1 MHSLTRYLRAL
12 PRLGQTLGLLSA
24 ILLPLGQAAAD
35 VAPFK
40 NVVLILS
47 DDHRY
52 DFLGFHP
59 DGPKFIETPNFDRMA
74 REGAHMENAFV
85 TTSLC
90 SPSRATILTGQYM
103 HRHKV
108 VDNQRAVPK
117 GTRFFP
123 EYLQSSGIETAYIGK
138 WHMGHDNDAPRKGF
152 DHWASFKG
160 QGVYFDPEFNINGS
174 RKKFEGYNA
183 DVTADL
189 ALNYL
194 KGVGKKRFY
203 LQVGFKAVH
212 YPFQPAKRHHGRYD
226 KFKVPFPQTM
236 SLTERNY
243 ETQPNWVRE
252 RRYGIHGIDHM
263 ETGPLDNDPVPSFPG
278 LYRRFA
284 ETVHGLDENVGRILD
299 YLDASGLAKDTLV
312 LYLGDNGFAL
322 GEHGFYDKRD
332 AFEESIRIPMLA
344 YAPGRIRPGTKVNRM
359 TLNLDMAQTVLTAME
374 VALPDGTPEMSG
386 RSLLPML
393 LGQAQ
398 ADWRKHLL
406 YEYHWEWNFPA
417 TPTTLAIRTD
427 RYKYIYYHGIWD
439 KNGLYDLQ
447 TDPHERHNLI
457 RVPAFAEL
465 ADKLKKQLFTELG
478 EMGGLTMPIRPP
490 KDFQFYDRKLRR

>member
-12 PRLGQTLGLLSA
+12 PWLGQALGLLSA

-59 DGPKFIETPNFDRMA
+59 DGPEFIETPNFDRMA

-284 ETVHGLDENVGRILD
+284 ETVHGLDENVGRMIAALEETGQLENTLVIFMSD
-299 YLDASGLAKDTLV
+299 HGEMLGDHGIYLKGPHFYEAAVHVPLIMQWPDQFQANQRADGLMELTDIAPTLLDAAGI
-312 LYLGDNGFAL
+312 
-322 GEHGFYDKRD
+322 E
-332 AFEESIRIPMLA
+332 
-344 YAPGRIRPGTKVNRM
+344 
-359 TLNLDMAQTVLTAME
+359 
-374 VALPDGTPEMSG
+374 TPTC
-386 RSLLPML
+386 
-393 LGQAQ
+393 
-398 ADWRKHLL
+398 LL
-406 YEYHWEWNFPA
+406 YTSPS
-417 TPTTLAIRTD
+417 PRD
-427 RYKYIYYHGIWD
+427 S
-439 KNGLYDLQ
+439 
-447 TDPHERHNLI
+447 
-457 RVPAFAEL
+457 
-465 ADKLKKQLFTELG
+465 
-478 EMGGLTMPIRPP
+478 
-490 KDFQFYDRKLRR
+490 

>member
-1 MHSLTRYLRAL
+1 MHNLTKKIFTILS
-12 PRLGQTLGLLSA
+12 LGLFSLDLTSF
-24 ILLPLGQAAAD
+24 GQ
-35 VAPFK
+35 PSSKNEQFK
-40 NVVLILS
+40 NVILILS
-47 DDHRY
+47 DDHRF
-52 DFLGFHP
+52 DFLGFHEDSP
-59 DGPKFIETPNFDRMA
+59 DFLETPNFDRMSN
-74 REGAHMENAFV
+74 EGAHMKNAFV

-103 HRHKV
+103 HQHKV
-108 VDNQRAVPK
+108 VDNQRAVPD

-123 EYLQSSGIETAYIGK
+123 EYLQEAGILTAYIGK
-138 WHMGHDNDAPRKGF
+138 WHMGHDNDNPRKGF

-160 QGVYFDPEFNINGS
+160 QGVYFNPEFNINGNK
-174 RKKFEGYNA
+174 KKFDGYNA
-183 DVTADL
+183 DITTDL
-189 ALNYL
+189 ALNFL
-194 KGVGKKRFY
+194 KKNGGKRFY
-203 LQVGFKAVH
+203 LQVGYKAVH
-212 YPFQPAKRHHGRYD
+212 YPFEPAKRHLGRYD

-243 ETQPNWVRE
+243 ETQPNWIRE
-252 RRYGIHGIDHM
+252 RRYGIHGIGHM
-263 ETGPLDNDPVPSFPG
+263 ETGPLDNDPVPSFPA

-284 ETVHGLDENVGRILD
+284 ETVHGLDENVGRILN
-299 YLDASGLAKDTLV
+299 YLDESGLAKDTLV

-344 YAPGRIRPGTKVNRM
+344 YAPGRIKPGTKVDEM
-359 TLNLDMAQTVLTAME
+359 VLNLDIAQTILAAMKIRK
-374 VALPDGTPEMSG
+374 PKNTPEMSG
-386 RSLLPML
+386 RSFLPL
-393 LGQAQ
+393 ILGKEPSN
-398 ADWRKHLL
+398 WRKHLL

-417 TPTTLAIRTD
+417 TPTTLAIRTN

-457 RVPAFAEL
+457 RIPAFNEL
-465 ADKLKKQLFTELG
+465 ASNLKNQLFNELG
-478 EMGGLTMPIRPP
+478 EMGGLSMPIRPP

>member
-1 MHSLTRYLRAL
+1 MHTLIKKIFTILS
-12 PRLGQTLGLLSA
+12 LGLFSLDLTSF
-24 ILLPLGQAAAD
+24 GQ
-35 VAPFK
+35 PSSKNEQFK
-40 NVVLILS
+40 NVILILS
-47 DDHRY
+47 DDHRF
-52 DFLGFHP
+52 DFLGFHEDSP
-59 DGPKFIETPNFDRMA
+59 DFLETPNFDRMSN
-74 REGAHMENAFV
+74 EGAHMKNAFV

-103 HRHKV
+103 HQHKV
-108 VDNQRAVPK
+108 VDNQRAVPD

-123 EYLQSSGIETAYIGK
+123 EYLQEAGILTAYIGK
-138 WHMGHDNDAPRKGF
+138 WHMGHDNDNPRKGF

-160 QGVYFDPEFNINGS
+160 QGVYFNPEFNINGNK
-174 RKKFEGYNA
+174 KKFAGYNA
-183 DVTADL
+183 DITTDL
-189 ALNYL
+189 ALNFL
-194 KGVGKKRFY
+194 KKNGRKRFY
-203 LQVGFKAVH
+203 LQVGYKAVH
-212 YPFQPAKRHHGRYD
+212 YPFQPAKRHLGRYD

-243 ETQPNWVRE
+243 ETQPNWIRE
-252 RRYGIHGIDHM
+252 RRYGIHGIGHM
-263 ETGPLDNDPVPSFPG
+263 ETGPLDNDPVPSFPA

-284 ETVHGLDENVGRILD
+284 ETVHGLDENVGRILN
-299 YLDASGLAKDTLV
+299 YLDESGLAKDTLV

-344 YAPGRIRPGTKVNRM
+344 YAPGRIKPGTKVDEM
-359 TLNLDMAQTVLTAME
+359 VLNLDIAQTVLAAMKIRKTKN
-374 VALPDGTPEMSG
+374 TPEMSG
-386 RSLLPML
+386 RSFLPLIM
-393 LGQAQ
+393 GKAPSN
-398 ADWRKHLL
+398 WRKHLL

-417 TPTTLAIRTD
+417 TPTTLAIRTN

-457 RVPAFAEL
+457 RIPAFNEL
-465 ADKLKKQLFTELG
+465 ASNLKNQLFNELG
-478 EMGGLTMPIRPP
+478 KMGGLSMPIRPP

>member
-1 MHSLTRYLRAL
+1 MHTLTKKIFTILS
-12 PRLGQTLGLLSA
+12 LGLFSLDLTSF
-24 ILLPLGQAAAD
+24 GQ
-35 VAPFK
+35 PSSKNEQFK
-40 NVVLILS
+40 NVILILS
-47 DDHRY
+47 DDHRF
-52 DFLGFHP
+52 DFLGFHEDSP
-59 DGPKFIETPNFDRMA
+59 DFLETPNFDRMSN
-74 REGAHMENAFV
+74 EGAHMKNAFV

-103 HRHKV
+103 HQHKV
-108 VDNQRAVPK
+108 VDNQRAVPA

-123 EYLQSSGIETAYIGK
+123 EYLQEAGILTAYIGK
-138 WHMGHDNDAPRKGF
+138 WHMGHDNDNPRKGF

-160 QGVYFDPEFNINGS
+160 QGVYFNPEFNINGNK
-174 RKKFEGYNA
+174 KKFDGYNA
-183 DVTADL
+183 DITTDL
-189 ALNYL
+189 ALNFL
-194 KGVGKKRFY
+194 KKNGRKRFY
-203 LQVGFKAVH
+203 LQVGYKAVH
-212 YPFQPAKRHHGRYD
+212 YPFEPAKRHLGRYD

-243 ETQPNWVRE
+243 ETQPNWIRE
-252 RRYGIHGIDHM
+252 RRYGIHGIGHM
-263 ETGPLDNDPVPSFPG
+263 ETGPLDNDPVPSFPA

-284 ETVHGLDENVGRILD
+284 ETVHGLDQNVGRILN
-299 YLDASGLAKDTLV
+299 YLDESGLAKDTLV

-344 YAPGRIRPGTKVNRM
+344 YAPGRIKPGTKIDEMV
-359 TLNLDMAQTVLTAME
+359 LNLDIAQTVLAAMKIRKTKNT
-374 VALPDGTPEMSG
+374 LEMSG
-386 RSLLPML
+386 RSFLPLIM
-393 LGQAQ
+393 GKAPSN
-398 ADWRKHLL
+398 WRKHLL

-417 TPTTLAIRTD
+417 TPTTLAIRTN

-457 RVPAFAEL
+457 RIPAFNEL
-465 ADKLKKQLFTELG
+465 ASNLKNQLFNELG
-478 EMGGLTMPIRPP
+478 EMGGLSMPIRPP

>member
-1 MHSLTRYLRAL
+1 MHTLTKKIFTILS
-12 PRLGQTLGLLSA
+12 LGLFSLDLTSF
-24 ILLPLGQAAAD
+24 GQ
-35 VAPFK
+35 PPSKNEQFK
-40 NVVLILS
+40 NVILILS
-47 DDHRY
+47 DDHRF
-52 DFLGFHP
+52 DFLGFHENSP
-59 DGPKFIETPNFDRMA
+59 NFLETPNFDRMSN
-74 REGAHMENAFV
+74 EGAHMKNAFV

-103 HRHKV
+103 HQHKV
-108 VDNQRAVPK
+108 VDNQRAVPD

-123 EYLQSSGIETAYIGK
+123 EYLQEAGILTAYIGK
-138 WHMGHDNDAPRKGF
+138 WHMGHDNDNPRKGF

-160 QGVYFDPEFNINGS
+160 QGVYFNPEFNINGNK
-174 RKKFEGYNA
+174 KKFDGYNA
-183 DVTADL
+183 DITTEL
-189 ALNYL
+189 ALNFL
-194 KGVGKKRFY
+194 KKNGRKRFY
-203 LQVGFKAVH
+203 LQVGYKAVH
-212 YPFQPAKRHHGRYD
+212 YPFQPAKRHLGRYD

-243 ETQPNWVRE
+243 ETQPNWIRE
-252 RRYGIHGIDHM
+252 RRYGIHGIGHM
-263 ETGPLDNDPVPSFPG
+263 ETGPLDNDPVPSFPA

-284 ETVHGLDENVGRILD
+284 ETVHGLDENVGRILN
-299 YLDASGLAKDTLV
+299 YLDESGLAKDTLV

-344 YAPGRIRPGTKVNRM
+344 YAPSRIKPGTKVDEM
-359 TLNLDMAQTVLTAME
+359 VLNLDIAQTILASMKIRKTKN
-374 VALPDGTPEMSG
+374 TPEMSG
-386 RSLLPML
+386 RSFLPL
-393 LGQAQ
+393 ILGKEPSN
-398 ADWRKHLL
+398 WRKHLL

-417 TPTTLAIRTD
+417 TPTTLAIRTN

-457 RVPAFAEL
+457 RIPAFNEL
-465 ADKLKKQLFTELG
+465 ASNLKNQLFNELG
-478 EMGGLTMPIRPP
+478 EMGGLSMPIRPP

>member
-1 MHSLTRYLRAL
+1 MHSLSKKFRACISVVIFSC
-12 PRLGQTLGLLSA
+12 TLNTF
-24 ILLPLGQAAAD
+24 GQAISSD
-35 VAPFK
+35 APFE
-40 NVVLILS
+40 NVILILS
-47 DDHRY
+47 DDHRF
-52 DFLGFHP
+52 DFLGFHEDSP
-59 DGPKFIETPNFDRMA
+59 DFLETPNFDRMA
-74 REGAHMENAFV
+74 QNGAHMENAFV

-108 VDNQRAVPK
+108 VDNQRAVPNN
-117 GTRFFP
+117 TRFFP
-123 EYLQSSGIETAYIGK
+123 EYLQGSGILTAYIGK
-138 WHMGHDNDAPRKGF
+138 WHMGHDNDTPRKGF

-160 QGVYFDPEFNINGS
+160 QGVYFNPEFNINGNK
-174 RKKFEGYNA
+174 KKFKGYNA
-183 DVTADL
+183 DITTEL
-189 ALNYL
+189 ALDYL
-194 KGVGKKRFY
+194 KKVGKKRFF
-203 LQVGFKAVH
+203 LQVGYKAVH

-226 KFKVPFPQTM
+226 KFKVPLPQTM

-243 ETQPNWVRE
+243 ETQPNWIRE

-263 ETGPLDNDPVPSFPG
+263 ETGPLDNDPVPSFPE

-284 ETVHGLDENVGRILD
+284 ETVHGLDENVGRIIN
-299 YLDASGLAKDTLV
+299 YLDESGLADNTL
-312 LYLGDNGFAL
+312 LIYLGDNGFAL

-344 YAPGRIRPGTKVNRM
+344 YAPGQIMPETKISDMV
-359 TLNLDMAQTVLTAME
+359 LNLDIAQTVLAAMK
-374 VALPDGTPEMSG
+374 VQKPKDTPQMTG
-386 RSLLPML
+386 KSLLPLL
-393 LGQAQ
+393 LGQTPTN
-398 ADWRKHLL
+398 WRKHLL

-457 RVPAFAEL
+457 RIPAFNKLANEL
-465 ADKLKKQLFTELG
+465 RNQLFNELG
-478 EMGGLTMPIRPP
+478 EMGGLSMPIRPP

>member
-1 MHSLTRYLRAL
+1 MHTLTKKIFTILS
-12 PRLGQTLGLLSA
+12 LGLFSLDLTSF
-24 ILLPLGQAAAD
+24 GQ
-35 VAPFK
+35 PSSKNEQFK
-40 NVVLILS
+40 NVILILS
-47 DDHRY
+47 DDHRF
-52 DFLGFHP
+52 DFLGFHEDSP
-59 DGPKFIETPNFDRMA
+59 DFLETPNFDRMSN
-74 REGAHMENAFV
+74 EGAHMKNAFV

-103 HRHKV
+103 HQHKV
-108 VDNQRAVPK
+108 VDNQRAVPD

-123 EYLQSSGIETAYIGK
+123 EYLQEAGILTAYIGK
-138 WHMGHDNDAPRKGF
+138 WHMGHDNDNPRKGF

-160 QGVYFDPEFNINGS
+160 QGVYFNPEFNINGNK
-174 RKKFEGYNA
+174 KKFDGYNA
-183 DVTADL
+183 DITTDL
-189 ALNYL
+189 ALNFL
-194 KGVGKKRFY
+194 KKNGRKRFY
-203 LQVGFKAVH
+203 LQVGYKAVH
-212 YPFQPAKRHHGRYD
+212 YPFEPAKRHLGRYD

-243 ETQPNWVRE
+243 ETQPNWIRE
-252 RRYGIHGIDHM
+252 RRYGIHGIGHM
-263 ETGPLDNDPVPSFPG
+263 ETGPLDNDPVPSFPA

-284 ETVHGLDENVGRILD
+284 ETVHGLDENVGRILN
-299 YLDASGLAKDTLV
+299 YLDESGLAKDTLV

-344 YAPGRIRPGTKVNRM
+344 YAPGRIKPGTKVDEM
-359 TLNLDMAQTVLTAME
+359 VLNLDIAQTVLAAMKIRKTKNT
-374 VALPDGTPEMSG
+374 LEMSG
-386 RSLLPML
+386 RSFLPLIM
-393 LGQAQ
+393 GKAPSN
-398 ADWRKHLL
+398 WRKHLL

-417 TPTTLAIRTD
+417 TPTTLAIRTN

-457 RVPAFAEL
+457 RIPAFNEL
-465 ADKLKKQLFTELG
+465 ASNLKNQLFNELG
-478 EMGGLTMPIRPP
+478 EMGGLSMPIRPP

>member
-1 MHSLTRYLRAL
+1 MHTLTKKIFTILS
-12 PRLGQTLGLLSA
+12 LGLFSLDLTSF
-24 ILLPLGQAAAD
+24 GQ
-35 VAPFK
+35 PSSKNEQFK
-40 NVVLILS
+40 NVILILS
-47 DDHRY
+47 DDHRF
-52 DFLGFHP
+52 DFLGFHEDSP
-59 DGPKFIETPNFDRMA
+59 DFLETPNFDRMSN
-74 REGAHMENAFV
+74 EGAHMKNAFV

-103 HRHKV
+103 HQHKV
-108 VDNQRAVPK
+108 VDNQRAVPD

-123 EYLQSSGIETAYIGK
+123 EYLQEAGILTAYIGK
-138 WHMGHDNDAPRKGF
+138 WHMGHDNDNPRKGF

-160 QGVYFDPEFNINGS
+160 QGVYFNPEFNINGNK
-174 RKKFEGYNA
+174 KKFDGYNA
-183 DVTADL
+183 DITTDL
-189 ALNYL
+189 ALNFL
-194 KGVGKKRFY
+194 KKNDRKRFY
-203 LQVGFKAVH
+203 LQVGYKAVH
-212 YPFQPAKRHHGRYD
+212 YPFEPAKRHLGRYD

-243 ETQPNWVRE
+243 ETQPNWIRE
-252 RRYGIHGIDHM
+252 RRYGIHGIGHM
-263 ETGPLDNDPVPSFPG
+263 ETGPLDNDPVPSFPA

-284 ETVHGLDENVGRILD
+284 ETVHGLDQNVGRILN
-299 YLDASGLAKDTLV
+299 YLDESGLAKDTLV

-344 YAPGRIRPGTKVNRM
+344 YAPGRIKPGTKVDGM
-359 TLNLDMAQTVLTAME
+359 VLNLDIAQTVLAAMKIRKTKN
-374 VALPDGTPEMSG
+374 TPEMSG
-386 RSLLPML
+386 RSFLPLIM
-393 LGQAQ
+393 GKAPSN
-398 ADWRKHLL
+398 WRKHLL

-417 TPTTLAIRTD
+417 TPTTLAIRTN

-457 RVPAFAEL
+457 RIPAFNEL
-465 ADKLKKQLFTELG
+465 ASNLKNQLFNELG
-478 EMGGLTMPIRPP
+478 EMGGLSMPIRPP

>member
-1 MHSLTRYLRAL
+1 MHTLTKKIFTILS
-12 PRLGQTLGLLSA
+12 LGLFSLDLTSF
-24 ILLPLGQAAAD
+24 GQ
-35 VAPFK
+35 PSSKNEQFK
-40 NVVLILS
+40 NVILILS
-47 DDHRY
+47 DDHRF
-52 DFLGFHP
+52 DFLGFHEDSP
-59 DGPKFIETPNFDRMA
+59 DFLETPNFDRMSN
-74 REGAHMENAFV
+74 EGAHMKNAFV

-103 HRHKV
+103 HQHKV
-108 VDNQRAVPK
+108 VDNQRAVPD

-123 EYLQSSGIETAYIGK
+123 EYLQEAGILTAYIGK
-138 WHMGHDNDAPRKGF
+138 WHMGHDNDKPRKGF

-160 QGVYFDPEFNINGS
+160 QGVYFNPEFNINGNK
-174 RKKFEGYNA
+174 KKFDGYNA
-183 DVTADL
+183 DITTDL
-189 ALNYL
+189 ALNFL
-194 KGVGKKRFY
+194 KKNGRKRFY
-203 LQVGFKAVH
+203 LQVGYKAVH
-212 YPFQPAKRHHGRYD
+212 YPFQPAKRHLGRYD

-243 ETQPNWVRE
+243 ETQPNWIRE
-252 RRYGIHGIDHM
+252 RRYGIHGIGHM
-263 ETGPLDNDPVPSFPG
+263 ETGPLDNDPVPSFPA

-284 ETVHGLDENVGRILD
+284 ETVHGLDENVGRILN
-299 YLDASGLAKDTLV
+299 YLDESGLAKDTLV

-344 YAPGRIRPGTKVNRM
+344 YAPGRIKPGTKVDEM
-359 TLNLDMAQTVLTAME
+359 VLNLDIAQTILASMKIRKTKN
-374 VALPDGTPEMSG
+374 TPEMSG
-386 RSLLPML
+386 RSFLPL
-393 LGQAQ
+393 ILGKEPSN
-398 ADWRKHLL
+398 WRKHLL

-417 TPTTLAIRTD
+417 TPTTLAIRTN

-457 RVPAFAEL
+457 RIPAFNEL
-465 ADKLKKQLFTELG
+465 ASNLKNQLFNELG
-478 EMGGLTMPIRPP
+478 KMGGLSMPIRPP

>member
-12 PRLGQTLGLLSA
+12 PWLGQALGLLSA

-59 DGPKFIETPNFDRMA
+59 DGPEFIETPNFDRMA

-174 RKKFEGYNA
+174 QKKFEGYNA

-236 SLTERNY
+236 SLTELNY

-359 TLNLDMAQTVLTAME
+359 TLNLDMAQTVLAAME
-374 VALPDGTPEMSG
+374 VAQPDGTPEMSG

-393 LGQAQ
+393 LDQAQ
-398 ADWRKHLL
+398 ADWRKHFL

-465 ADKLKKQLFTELG
+465 ADKLKNQLFTELG

>member
-1 MHSLTRYLRAL
+1 MHTLTKKIFTILS
-12 PRLGQTLGLLSA
+12 LGLFSLDLTSF
-24 ILLPLGQAAAD
+24 GQSSYKNEQ
-35 VAPFK
+35 FK
-40 NVVLILS
+40 NVILILS
-47 DDHRY
+47 DDHRF
-52 DFLGFHP
+52 DFLGFHENSP
-59 DGPKFIETPNFDRMA
+59 NFLETPNFDRMSN
-74 REGAHMENAFV
+74 EGAHMKNAFV

-103 HRHKV
+103 HQHKV
-108 VDNQRAVPK
+108 VDNQRAVPD

-123 EYLQSSGIETAYIGK
+123 EYLQEAGILTAYIGK
-138 WHMGHDNDAPRKGF
+138 WHMGHDNDKPRKGF

-160 QGVYFDPEFNINGS
+160 QGVYFNPEFNINGNK
-174 RKKFEGYNA
+174 KKFDGYNA
-183 DVTADL
+183 DITTDL
-189 ALNYL
+189 ALNFL
-194 KGVGKKRFY
+194 KKNGRKRFY
-203 LQVGFKAVH
+203 LQVGYKAVH
-212 YPFQPAKRHHGRYD
+212 YPFEPAKRHLGRYD

-243 ETQPNWVRE
+243 ETQPNWIRE
-252 RRYGIHGIDHM
+252 RRYGIHGIGHM
-263 ETGPLDNDPVPSFPG
+263 ETGPLDNDPVPSFPA

-284 ETVHGLDENVGRILD
+284 ETVHGLDENVGRILN
-299 YLDASGLAKDTLV
+299 YLDESGLAKDTLV

-344 YAPGRIRPGTKVNRM
+344 YAPGRIKPGTKVDEM
-359 TLNLDMAQTVLTAME
+359 VLNLDIAQTILASMKIRKTKN
-374 VALPDGTPEMSG
+374 TPEMSG
-386 RSLLPML
+386 RSFLPL
-393 LGQAQ
+393 ILGKEPSN
-398 ADWRKHLL
+398 WRKHLL

-417 TPTTLAIRTD
+417 TPTTLAIRTN

-457 RVPAFAEL
+457 RIPAFNEL
-465 ADKLKKQLFTELG
+465 ASNLKNQLFNELG
-478 EMGGLTMPIRPP
+478 KMGGLSMPIRPP

>member
-1 MHSLTRYLRAL
+1 MHTLTKKIFTILS
-12 PRLGQTLGLLSA
+12 LGLFSLDLTSF
-24 ILLPLGQAAAD
+24 GQ
-35 VAPFK
+35 PSSKNEQFK
-40 NVVLILS
+40 NVILILS
-47 DDHRY
+47 DDHRF
-52 DFLGFHP
+52 DFLGFHEDSP
-59 DGPKFIETPNFDRMA
+59 DFLETPNFDRMSN
-74 REGAHMENAFV
+74 EGAHMKNAFV

-103 HRHKV
+103 HQHKV
-108 VDNQRAVPK
+108 VDNQRAVPA

-123 EYLQSSGIETAYIGK
+123 EYLQEAGILTAYIGK
-138 WHMGHDNDAPRKGF
+138 WHMGHDNDNPRKGF

-160 QGVYFDPEFNINGS
+160 QGVYFNPEFNINGNK
-174 RKKFEGYNA
+174 KKFDGYNA
-183 DVTADL
+183 DITTDL
-189 ALNYL
+189 ALNFL
-194 KGVGKKRFY
+194 KKNGRKRFY
-203 LQVGFKAVH
+203 LQVGYKAVH
-212 YPFQPAKRHHGRYD
+212 YPFEPAKRHLGRYD

-243 ETQPNWVRE
+243 ETQPNWIRE
-252 RRYGIHGIDHM
+252 RRYGIHGIGHM
-263 ETGPLDNDPVPSFPG
+263 ETGPLDNDPVPSFPA

-284 ETVHGLDENVGRILD
+284 ETVHGLDENVGRILN
-299 YLDASGLAKDTLV
+299 YLDESGLAKDTLV

-344 YAPGRIRPGTKVNRM
+344 YAPGRIKPGTKVDEM
-359 TLNLDMAQTVLTAME
+359 VLNLDIAQTVLAAMKIRKTKN
-374 VALPDGTPEMSG
+374 TPEMSG
-386 RSLLPML
+386 RSFLPLIM
-393 LGQAQ
+393 GKEPSN
-398 ADWRKHLL
+398 WRKHLL

-417 TPTTLAIRTD
+417 TPTTLAIRTN

-457 RVPAFAEL
+457 RIPAFNEL
-465 ADKLKKQLFTELG
+465 ASNLKNQLFNELG
-478 EMGGLTMPIRPP
+478 EMGGLSMPIRPP

>member
-1 MHSLTRYLRAL
+1 MHTLTKKIFTILS
-12 PRLGQTLGLLSA
+12 LGLFSLDLTSF
-24 ILLPLGQAAAD
+24 GQ
-35 VAPFK
+35 PSSKNEQFK
-40 NVVLILS
+40 NVILILS
-47 DDHRY
+47 DDHRF
-52 DFLGFHP
+52 DFLGFHEDSP
-59 DGPKFIETPNFDRMA
+59 DFLETPNFDRMSN
-74 REGAHMENAFV
+74 EGAHMKNAFV

-103 HRHKV
+103 HQHKV
-108 VDNQRAVPK
+108 VDNQRAVPD

-123 EYLQSSGIETAYIGK
+123 EYLQEAGILTAYIGK
-138 WHMGHDNDAPRKGF
+138 WHMGHDNDNPRKGF

-160 QGVYFDPEFNINGS
+160 QGVYFNPEFNINGNK
-174 RKKFEGYNA
+174 KKFDGYNA
-183 DVTADL
+183 DITTDL
-189 ALNYL
+189 ALNFL
-194 KGVGKKRFY
+194 KKNGRKRFY
-203 LQVGFKAVH
+203 LQVGYKAVH
-212 YPFQPAKRHHGRYD
+212 YPFEPAKRHLGRYD

-243 ETQPNWVRE
+243 ETQPNWIRE
-252 RRYGIHGIDHM
+252 RRYGIHGIGHM
-263 ETGPLDNDPVPSFPG
+263 ETGPLDNDPVPSFPA

-284 ETVHGLDENVGRILD
+284 ETVHGLDENVGRILN
-299 YLDASGLAKDTLV
+299 YLDESGLAKDTLV

-344 YAPGRIRPGTKVNRM
+344 YAPGRIKPGTKVDEM
-359 TLNLDMAQTVLTAME
+359 VLNLDIAQTVLAAMKIQKTKN
-374 VALPDGTPEMSG
+374 TPEMSG
-386 RSLLPML
+386 RSFLPLIM
-393 LGQAQ
+393 GKAPSN
-398 ADWRKHLL
+398 WRKHLL

-417 TPTTLAIRTD
+417 TPTTLAIRTN

-457 RVPAFAEL
+457 RIPAFNEL
-465 ADKLKKQLFTELG
+465 ASNLKNQLFNELE
-478 EMGGLTMPIRPP
+478 EMGGLSMPIRPP

>member
-1 MHSLTRYLRAL
+1 MKTIRTFIAITF
-12 PRLGQTLGLLSA
+12 TLGFLLACGGGGS
-24 ILLPLGQAAAD
+24 
-35 VAPFK
+35 
-40 NVVLILS
+40 
-47 DDHRY
+47 
-52 DFLGFHP
+52 
-59 DGPKFIETPNFDRMA
+59 
-74 REGAHMENAFV
+74 
-85 TTSLC
+85 
-90 SPSRATILTGQYM
+90 
-103 HRHKV
+103 
-108 VDNQRAVPK
+108 
-117 GTRFFP
+117 
-123 EYLQSSGIETAYIGK
+123 SSGGTSYNVTG
-138 WHMGHDNDAPRKGF
+138 G
-152 DHWASFKG
+152 WAGIYREELSGGSIFC
-160 QGVYFDPEFNINGS
+160 QFNINGN

-183 DVTADL
+183 DITADL
-189 ALNYL
+189 ALDYL
-194 KGVGKKRFY
+194 KRVGKKRFY

-359 TLNLDMAQTVLTAME
+359 TLNIDMAQTVLAAME
-374 VALPDGTPEMSG
+374 VAQPDGSCAA
-386 RSLLPML
+386 RS
-393 LGQAQ
+393 
-398 ADWRKHLL
+398 
-406 YEYHWEWNFPA
+406 
-417 TPTTLAIRTD
+417 
-427 RYKYIYYHGIWD
+427 
-439 KNGLYDLQ
+439 
-447 TDPHERHNLI
+447 
-457 RVPAFAEL
+457 
-465 ADKLKKQLFTELG
+465 
-478 EMGGLTMPIRPP
+478 
-490 KDFQFYDRKLRR
+490 

>member
-1 MHSLTRYLRAL
+1 MHTLTKKKI
-12 PRLGQTLGLLSA
+12 TSISLGLFAFVLNMF
-24 ILLPLGQAAAD
+24 GQA
-35 VAPFK
+35 PSNNEKFK

-47 DDHRY
+47 DDHRF
-52 DFLGFHP
+52 DFLGFHEDSP
-59 DGPKFIETPNFDRMA
+59 DFLETPSFDRMSQK
-74 REGAHMENAFV
+74 GAHMANAYV

-108 VDNQRAVPK
+108 IDNQRGVPK
-117 GTRFFP
+117 NTRFFS
-123 EYLQSSGIETAYIGK
+123 EYLQGSGILTAYIGK
-138 WHMGHDNDAPRKGF
+138 WHMGHDNDTPRKGF

-160 QGVYFDPEFNINGS
+160 QGVYFNPEFNINGTK
-174 RKKFEGYNA
+174 KKFEGYNA
-183 DVTADL
+183 DITTKL
-189 ALNYL
+189 ALDYL
-194 KGVGKKRFY
+194 KNVGKKRFF
-203 LQVGFKAVH
+203 LQVGYKAVH

-226 KFKVPFPQTM
+226 KFKVPLPQTM

-243 ETQPNWVRE
+243 ETQSNWIRE

-263 ETGPLDNDPVPSFPG
+263 ETGPLDNDPVPSFPT

-284 ETVHGLDENVGRILD
+284 ETVHGLDENVGRIIN
-299 YLDASGLAKDTLV
+299 YLDASGLAEDTLV
-312 LYLGDNGFAL
+312 IYLGDNGFAL

-344 YAPGRIRPGTKVNRM
+344 YAPGRIKPGTKISKMV
-359 TLNLDMAQTVLTAME
+359 LNLDIAQTVLAAMQ
-374 VALPDGTPEMSG
+374 VQKPKDTPEMNG
-386 RSLLPML
+386 KSLLPL
-393 LGQAQ
+393 LLDQTPAN
-398 ADWRKHLL
+398 WRKHLL

-447 TDPHERHNLI
+447 TDPHEQHNLI
-457 RVPAFAEL
+457 RIPAFNKLAHEL
-465 ADKLKKQLFTELG
+465 RTQLFNELS
-478 EMGGLTMPIRPP
+478 EMGGLSMPIRPP

>member
-1 MHSLTRYLRAL
+1 MHTLTKKIFTSLS
-12 PRLGQTLGLLSA
+12 LGLLA
-24 ILLPLGQAAAD
+24 FNLTTFGQANSTNEH
-35 VAPFK
+35 FK

-47 DDHRY
+47 DDHRF
-52 DFLGFHP
+52 DFLGFHE
-59 DGPKFIETPNFDRMA
+59 DGPEFLDTPNFDRMSH
-74 REGAHMENAFV
+74 EGAHMENAFV

-103 HRHKV
+103 HQHKV
-108 VDNQRAVPK
+108 VDNQRAVPN

-123 EYLQSSGIETAYIGK
+123 EYLQEEGILTAYIGK

-160 QGVYFDPEFNINGS
+160 QGVYFNPEFNINGNK
-174 RKKFEGYNA
+174 KKFDGYNA
-183 DVTADL
+183 DITTDL

-194 KGVGKKRFY
+194 KKVGRKRFY
-203 LQVGFKAVH
+203 LQVGYKAVH
-212 YPFQPAKRHHGRYD
+212 YPFQPAKRHHGRYE

-243 ETQPNWVRE
+243 ETQPNWIRE
-252 RRYGIHGIDHM
+252 RRYGIHGIGHM
-263 ETGPLDNDPVPSFPG
+263 ETGPLDNDPVPSFPE

-284 ETVHGLDENVGRILD
+284 ETVHGLDENVGRILN
-299 YLDASGLAKDTLV
+299 YLDESGLAKDTLV

-344 YAPGRIRPGTKVNRM
+344 YAPGRIKPGTKISEMV
-359 TLNLDMAQTVLTAME
+359 LNLDIAQTVLAAMKIQKTKN
-374 VALPDGTPEMSG
+374 TPEMSG
-386 RSLLPML
+386 QSLLPLL
-393 LGQAQ
+393 LGKTISN
-398 ADWRKHLL
+398 WRKHLL

-417 TPTTLAIRTD
+417 TPTTLAIRTN

-457 RVPAFAEL
+457 RIPAFNEL
-465 ADKLKKQLFTELG
+465 ASNLKNQLFNELG
-478 EMGGLTMPIRPP
+478 EMGGLSMPIRPP

>member
-1 MHSLTRYLRAL
+1 MHTLTKKIFTILS
-12 PRLGQTLGLLSA
+12 LGLFSLDLTSF
-24 ILLPLGQAAAD
+24 GQ
-35 VAPFK
+35 PSSKNEQFK
-40 NVVLILS
+40 NVILILS
-47 DDHRY
+47 DDHRF
-52 DFLGFHP
+52 DFLGFHEDSP
-59 DGPKFIETPNFDRMA
+59 DFLETPNFDRMSN
-74 REGAHMENAFV
+74 EGAHMKNAFV

-103 HRHKV
+103 HQHKV
-108 VDNQRAVPK
+108 VDNQRAVPD

-123 EYLQSSGIETAYIGK
+123 EYLQEAGILTAYIGK
-138 WHMGHDNDAPRKGF
+138 WHMGHDNDNPRKGF

-160 QGVYFDPEFNINGS
+160 QGVYFNPEFNINGNK
-174 RKKFEGYNA
+174 KKFDGYNA
-183 DVTADL
+183 DITTDL
-189 ALNYL
+189 ALNFL
-194 KGVGKKRFY
+194 KKNGRKRFY
-203 LQVGFKAVH
+203 LQVGYKAVH
-212 YPFQPAKRHHGRYD
+212 YPFEPAKRHLGRYD

-243 ETQPNWVRE
+243 ETQPNWIRE
-252 RRYGIHGIDHM
+252 RRYGIHGIGHM
-263 ETGPLDNDPVPSFPG
+263 ETGPLDNDPVPSFPA

-284 ETVHGLDENVGRILD
+284 ETVHGLDENVGRILN
-299 YLDASGLAKDTLV
+299 YLDESGLAKDTLV

-344 YAPGRIRPGTKVNRM
+344 YAPDRIKPGTKVDEM
-359 TLNLDMAQTVLTAME
+359 VLNLDIAQTILAAMKIRK
-374 VALPDGTPEMSG
+374 PKNTPEMSG
-386 RSLLPML
+386 RSFLPL
-393 LGQAQ
+393 ILGKEPSN
-398 ADWRKHLL
+398 WRKHLL

-417 TPTTLAIRTD
+417 TPTTLAIRTN

-457 RVPAFAEL
+457 RIPAFNEL
-465 ADKLKKQLFTELG
+465 ANNLKNQLFNELG
-478 EMGGLTMPIRPP
+478 EMGGLSMPIRPP

>member
-1 MHSLTRYLRAL
+1 MHTLTKKIFTILS
-12 PRLGQTLGLLSA
+12 LGLFSLDLTSF
-24 ILLPLGQAAAD
+24 GQ
-35 VAPFK
+35 PSSKNEQFK
-40 NVVLILS
+40 NVILILS
-47 DDHRY
+47 DDHRF
-52 DFLGFHP
+52 DFLGFHEDSP
-59 DGPKFIETPNFDRMA
+59 DFLETPNFDRMSN
-74 REGAHMENAFV
+74 EGARMKNAFV

-103 HRHKV
+103 HQHKV
-108 VDNQRAVPK
+108 VDNQRAVPA

-123 EYLQSSGIETAYIGK
+123 EYLQEAGILTAYIGK
-138 WHMGHDNDAPRKGF
+138 WHMGHDNDNPRKGF

-160 QGVYFDPEFNINGS
+160 QGVYFNPEFNINGNK
-174 RKKFEGYNA
+174 KKFDGYNA
-183 DVTADL
+183 DITTDL
-189 ALNYL
+189 ALNFL
-194 KGVGKKRFY
+194 KKNGRKRFY
-203 LQVGFKAVH
+203 LQVGYKAVH
-212 YPFQPAKRHHGRYD
+212 YPFEPAKRHLGRYD

-243 ETQPNWVRE
+243 ETQPNWIRE
-252 RRYGIHGIDHM
+252 RRYGIHGIGHM
-263 ETGPLDNDPVPSFPG
+263 ETGPLDNDPVPSFPA

-284 ETVHGLDENVGRILD
+284 ETVHGLDQNVGRILN
-299 YLDASGLAKDTLV
+299 YLDESGLAEETLV

-344 YAPGRIRPGTKVNRM
+344 YAPGRIKPGTKVDEM
-359 TLNLDMAQTVLTAME
+359 VLNLDIAQTVLAAMKIRKTKN
-374 VALPDGTPEMSG
+374 TPEMSG
-386 RSLLPML
+386 RSFLPLIM
-393 LGQAQ
+393 GKAPSN
-398 ADWRKHLL
+398 WRKHLL

-417 TPTTLAIRTD
+417 TPTTLAIRTN

-457 RVPAFAEL
+457 RIPAFNEL
-465 ADKLKKQLFTELG
+465 ASNLKNQLFNELG
-478 EMGGLTMPIRPP
+478 EMGGLSMPIRPP

>member
-1 MHSLTRYLRAL
+1 MHTLTKKIFTILS
-12 PRLGQTLGLLSA
+12 LGLFSLDLTSF
-24 ILLPLGQAAAD
+24 GQ
-35 VAPFK
+35 PSSKNEQFK
-40 NVVLILS
+40 NVILILS
-47 DDHRY
+47 DDHRF
-52 DFLGFHP
+52 DFLGFHEDSP
-59 DGPKFIETPNFDRMA
+59 DFLETPNFDRMSN
-74 REGAHMENAFV
+74 EGAHMKNAFV

-103 HRHKV
+103 HQHKV
-108 VDNQRAVPK
+108 VDNQRAVPA

-123 EYLQSSGIETAYIGK
+123 EYLQEAGILTAYIGK
-138 WHMGHDNDAPRKGF
+138 WHMGHDNDNPRKGF

-160 QGVYFDPEFNINGS
+160 QGVYFNPEFNINGNK
-174 RKKFEGYNA
+174 KKFDGYNA
-183 DVTADL
+183 DITTDL
-189 ALNYL
+189 ALNFL
-194 KGVGKKRFY
+194 KKNDRKRFY
-203 LQVGFKAVH
+203 LQVGYKAVH
-212 YPFQPAKRHHGRYD
+212 YPFEPAKRHLGRYD

-243 ETQPNWVRE
+243 ETQPNWIRE
-252 RRYGIHGIDHM
+252 RRYGIHGIGHM
-263 ETGPLDNDPVPSFPG
+263 ETGPLDNDPVPSFPA

-284 ETVHGLDENVGRILD
+284 ETVHGLDENVGRILN
-299 YLDASGLAKDTLV
+299 YLDESGLAEETLV

-344 YAPGRIRPGTKVNRM
+344 YAPGRIKPGTKVDGM
-359 TLNLDMAQTVLTAME
+359 VLNLDIAQTVLAAMKIRKTKN
-374 VALPDGTPEMSG
+374 TPEMSG
-386 RSLLPML
+386 RSFLPLIM
-393 LGQAQ
+393 GKAPSN
-398 ADWRKHLL
+398 WRKHLL

-417 TPTTLAIRTD
+417 TPTTLAIRTN

-457 RVPAFAEL
+457 RIPAFNEL
-465 ADKLKKQLFTELG
+465 ASNLKNQLFNELG
-478 EMGGLTMPIRPP
+478 EMGGLSMPIRPP

>member
-12 PRLGQTLGLLSA
+12 PWLGQALGLLSA

-59 DGPKFIETPNFDRMA
+59 DGPEFIETPNFDRMA

-332 AFEESIRIPMLA
+332 AFEE
-344 YAPGRIRPGTKVNRM
+344 
-359 TLNLDMAQTVLTAME
+359 
-374 VALPDGTPEMSG
+374 
-386 RSLLPML
+386 
-393 LGQAQ
+393 
-398 ADWRKHLL
+398 
-406 YEYHWEWNFPA
+406 
-417 TPTTLAIRTD
+417 
-427 RYKYIYYHGIWD
+427 
-439 KNGLYDLQ
+439 
-447 TDPHERHNLI
+447 
-457 RVPAFAEL
+457 
-465 ADKLKKQLFTELG
+465 
-478 EMGGLTMPIRPP
+478 
-490 KDFQFYDRKLRR
+490 

>member
-1 MHSLTRYLRAL
+1 MHNLTKKIFTILS
-12 PRLGQTLGLLSA
+12 LGLFSLDLTSF
-24 ILLPLGQAAAD
+24 GQ
-35 VAPFK
+35 PSSKNEQFK
-40 NVVLILS
+40 NVILILS
-47 DDHRY
+47 DDHRF
-52 DFLGFHP
+52 DFLGFHEDSP
-59 DGPKFIETPNFDRMA
+59 DFLETPNFDRMSN
-74 REGAHMENAFV
+74 EGAHMKNAFV

-103 HRHKV
+103 HQHKV
-108 VDNQRAVPK
+108 VDNQRAVPA

-123 EYLQSSGIETAYIGK
+123 EYLQEAGILTAYIGK
-138 WHMGHDNDAPRKGF
+138 WHMGHDNDNPRKGF

-160 QGVYFDPEFNINGS
+160 QGVYFNPEFNINGNK
-174 RKKFEGYNA
+174 KKFDGYNA
-183 DVTADL
+183 DITTDL
-189 ALNYL
+189 ALNFL
-194 KGVGKKRFY
+194 KKNDRKRFY
-203 LQVGFKAVH
+203 LQVGYKAVH
-212 YPFQPAKRHHGRYD
+212 YPFEPAKRHLGRYD

-243 ETQPNWVRE
+243 ETQPNWIRE
-252 RRYGIHGIDHM
+252 RRYGIHGIGHM
-263 ETGPLDNDPVPSFPG
+263 ETGPLDNDPVPSFPA

-284 ETVHGLDENVGRILD
+284 ETVHGLDENVGRILN
-299 YLDASGLAKDTLV
+299 YLDESGLAKDTLV

-344 YAPGRIRPGTKVNRM
+344 YAPGRIKPGTKVDGM
-359 TLNLDMAQTVLTAME
+359 VLNLDIAQTVLAAMKIRKTKN
-374 VALPDGTPEMSG
+374 TPEMSG
-386 RSLLPML
+386 RSFLPLIM
-393 LGQAQ
+393 GKEPSN
-398 ADWRKHLL
+398 WRKHLL

-417 TPTTLAIRTD
+417 TPTTLAIRTN

-457 RVPAFAEL
+457 RIPAFNEL
-465 ADKLKKQLFTELG
+465 ASNLKNQLFNELG
-478 EMGGLTMPIRPP
+478 EMGGLSMPIRPP

>member
-1 MHSLTRYLRAL
+1 MHTLTKKIFTILS
-12 PRLGQTLGLLSA
+12 LGLFSLDLTSF
-24 ILLPLGQAAAD
+24 GQ
-35 VAPFK
+35 PSSKNEQFK
-40 NVVLILS
+40 NVILILS
-47 DDHRY
+47 DDHRF
-52 DFLGFHP
+52 DFLGFHEDSP
-59 DGPKFIETPNFDRMA
+59 DFLETPNFDRMSN
-74 REGAHMENAFV
+74 EGAHMKNAFV

-103 HRHKV
+103 HQHKV
-108 VDNQRAVPK
+108 VDNQRAVPD

-123 EYLQSSGIETAYIGK
+123 EYLQEAGILTAYIGK
-138 WHMGHDNDAPRKGF
+138 WHMGHGNDNPRKGF

-160 QGVYFDPEFNINGS
+160 QGVYFNPEFNINGNK
-174 RKKFEGYNA
+174 KKFDGYNA
-183 DVTADL
+183 DITTDL
-189 ALNYL
+189 ALNFL
-194 KGVGKKRFY
+194 KKNGRKRFY
-203 LQVGFKAVH
+203 LQVGYKAVH
-212 YPFQPAKRHHGRYD
+212 YPFEPAKRHLGRYD

-243 ETQPNWVRE
+243 ETQPNWIRE
-252 RRYGIHGIDHM
+252 RRYGIHGIGHM
-263 ETGPLDNDPVPSFPG
+263 ETGPLDNDPVPSFPA

-284 ETVHGLDENVGRILD
+284 ETVHGLDENVGRILN
-299 YLDASGLAKDTLV
+299 YLDESGLAKDTLV

-344 YAPGRIRPGTKVNRM
+344 YAPGRIKPGTKVDEM
-359 TLNLDMAQTVLTAME
+359 VLNLDIAQTILAAMKIRK
-374 VALPDGTPEMSG
+374 PKNTPEMSG
-386 RSLLPML
+386 RSFLPL
-393 LGQAQ
+393 ILGKEPSN
-398 ADWRKHLL
+398 WRKHLL

-417 TPTTLAIRTD
+417 TPTTLAIRTN

-457 RVPAFAEL
+457 RIPAFNEL
-465 ADKLKKQLFTELG
+465 ASNLKNQLFNELG
-478 EMGGLTMPIRPP
+478 EMGGLSMPVRPP

>member
-1 MHSLTRYLRAL
+1 MHTLTKKIFTILS
-12 PRLGQTLGLLSA
+12 LGLFSLDLTSF
-24 ILLPLGQAAAD
+24 GQ
-35 VAPFK
+35 PSSKNEQFK
-40 NVVLILS
+40 NVILILS
-47 DDHRY
+47 DDHRF
-52 DFLGFHP
+52 DFLGFHEDSP
-59 DGPKFIETPNFDRMA
+59 DFLETPNFDRMSN
-74 REGAHMENAFV
+74 EGARMKNAFV

-103 HRHKV
+103 HQHKV
-108 VDNQRAVPK
+108 VDNQRAVPD

-123 EYLQSSGIETAYIGK
+123 EYLQEVGILTAYIGK
-138 WHMGHDNDAPRKGF
+138 WHMGHDNDNPRKGF

-160 QGVYFDPEFNINGS
+160 QGVYFNPEFNINGNK
-174 RKKFEGYNA
+174 KKFAGYNA
-183 DVTADL
+183 DITTDL
-189 ALNYL
+189 ALNFL
-194 KGVGKKRFY
+194 KKNGRKRFY
-203 LQVGFKAVH
+203 LQVGYKAVH
-212 YPFQPAKRHHGRYD
+212 YPFEPAKRHLGRYD

-243 ETQPNWVRE
+243 ETQPNWIRE
-252 RRYGIHGIDHM
+252 RRYGIHGIGHM
-263 ETGPLDNDPVPSFPG
+263 ETGPLDNDPVPSFPA

-284 ETVHGLDENVGRILD
+284 ETVHGLDQNVGRILN
-299 YLDASGLAKDTLV
+299 YLDESGLAKDTLV

-344 YAPGRIRPGTKVNRM
+344 YAPGRIKPGTKIDEMV
-359 TLNLDMAQTVLTAME
+359 LNLDIAQTVLAAMKIRKTKN
-374 VALPDGTPEMSG
+374 TPEMSG
-386 RSLLPML
+386 RSFLPLIM
-393 LGQAQ
+393 GKAPSN
-398 ADWRKHLL
+398 WRKHLL

-417 TPTTLAIRTD
+417 TPTTLAIRTN

-457 RVPAFAEL
+457 RIPAFNEL
-465 ADKLKKQLFTELG
+465 ASNLKNQLFNELG
-478 EMGGLTMPIRPP
+478 EMGGLSMPIRPP

>member
-1 MHSLTRYLRAL
+1 MHTLTKKIFTILS
-12 PRLGQTLGLLSA
+12 LGLFSLDLTSF
-24 ILLPLGQAAAD
+24 GQ
-35 VAPFK
+35 PSSKNEQFK
-40 NVVLILS
+40 NVILILS
-47 DDHRY
+47 DDHRF
-52 DFLGFHP
+52 DFLGFHEDSP
-59 DGPKFIETPNFDRMA
+59 DFLETPNFDRMSN
-74 REGAHMENAFV
+74 EGAHMKNAFV

-103 HRHKV
+103 HQHKV
-108 VDNQRAVPK
+108 VDNQRAVPA

-123 EYLQSSGIETAYIGK
+123 EYLQEAGILTAYIGK
-138 WHMGHDNDAPRKGF
+138 WHMGHDNDNPRKGF

-160 QGVYFDPEFNINGS
+160 QGVYFNPEFNINGNK
-174 RKKFEGYNA
+174 KKFDGYNA
-183 DVTADL
+183 DITTDL
-189 ALNYL
+189 ALNFL
-194 KGVGKKRFY
+194 KKNGRKRFY
-203 LQVGFKAVH
+203 LQVGYKAVH
-212 YPFQPAKRHHGRYD
+212 YPFEPAKRHLGRYD

-243 ETQPNWVRE
+243 ETQPNWIRE
-252 RRYGIHGIDHM
+252 RRYGIHGIGHM
-263 ETGPLDNDPVPSFPG
+263 ETGPLDNDPVPSFPA

-284 ETVHGLDENVGRILD
+284 ETVHGLDENVGRILN
-299 YLDASGLAKDTLV
+299 YLDESGLAKDTLV

-344 YAPGRIRPGTKVNRM
+344 YAPGRIKPGTKVDGM
-359 TLNLDMAQTVLTAME
+359 VLNLDIAQTVLAAMKIRKTKN
-374 VALPDGTPEMSG
+374 TPEMSG
-386 RSLLPML
+386 RSFLPLIM
-393 LGQAQ
+393 GKEPSN
-398 ADWRKHLL
+398 WRKHLL

-417 TPTTLAIRTD
+417 TPTTLAIRTN

-457 RVPAFAEL
+457 RIPAFNEL
-465 ADKLKKQLFTELG
+465 ASNLKNQLFNELG
-478 EMGGLTMPIRPP
+478 EMGGLSMPIRPP

>member
-1 MHSLTRYLRAL
+1 MHTLTKKIFTILS
-12 PRLGQTLGLLSA
+12 LGLFSLDLTSF
-24 ILLPLGQAAAD
+24 GQ
-35 VAPFK
+35 PSSKNEQFK
-40 NVVLILS
+40 NVILILS
-47 DDHRY
+47 DDHRF
-52 DFLGFHP
+52 DFLGFHEDSP
-59 DGPKFIETPNFDRMA
+59 DFLETPNFDRMSN
-74 REGAHMENAFV
+74 EGAHMKNAFV

-103 HRHKV
+103 HQHKV
-108 VDNQRAVPK
+108 VDNQRAVPA

-123 EYLQSSGIETAYIGK
+123 EYLQEAGILTAYIGK
-138 WHMGHDNDAPRKGF
+138 WHMGHDNDNPRKGF

-160 QGVYFDPEFNINGS
+160 QGVYFNPEFNINGNK
-174 RKKFEGYNA
+174 KKFDGYNA
-183 DVTADL
+183 DITTDL
-189 ALNYL
+189 ALNFL
-194 KGVGKKRFY
+194 KKNGRKRFY
-203 LQVGFKAVH
+203 LQVGYKAVH
-212 YPFQPAKRHHGRYD
+212 YPFEPAKRHLGRYD

-243 ETQPNWVRE
+243 ETQPNWIRE
-252 RRYGIHGIDHM
+252 RRYGIHGIGHM
-263 ETGPLDNDPVPSFPG
+263 ETGPLDNDPVPSFPA

-284 ETVHGLDENVGRILD
+284 ETVHGLDENVGRILN
-299 YLDASGLAKDTLV
+299 YLDESGLAKDTLV

-344 YAPGRIRPGTKVNRM
+344 YAPGRIKPGTKVDEM
-359 TLNLDMAQTVLTAME
+359 VLNLDIAQTILAAMKIRK
-374 VALPDGTPEMSG
+374 PKNTPEMSG
-386 RSLLPML
+386 RSFLPL
-393 LGQAQ
+393 ILGKEPSN
-398 ADWRKHLL
+398 WRKHLL

-417 TPTTLAIRTD
+417 TPTTLAIRTN

-457 RVPAFAEL
+457 RIPAFNEL
-465 ADKLKKQLFTELG
+465 ASNLKNQLFNELG
-478 EMGGLTMPIRPP
+478 EMGGLSMPIRPP